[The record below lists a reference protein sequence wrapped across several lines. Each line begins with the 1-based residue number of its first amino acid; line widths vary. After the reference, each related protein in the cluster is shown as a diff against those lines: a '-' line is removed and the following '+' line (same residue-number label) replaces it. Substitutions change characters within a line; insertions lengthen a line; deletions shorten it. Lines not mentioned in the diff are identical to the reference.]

1 MDQQH
6 IETLP
11 PSLRQFAVG
20 RAAGTAGNDDAEVRC
35 YAVAEYDDAYGY
47 NRRIST
53 GGESLVQPVAGGGK
67 LIGISGSELWNCS
80 GVPQALRAVR
90 VIRNGYF

>member
-6 IETLP
+6 IETLKAR
-11 PSLRQFAVG
+11 LRQFAVG
-20 RAAGTAGNDDAEVRC
+20 RAAGTAGNDDAEVRG
-35 YAVAEYDDAYGY
+35 YAVAEYEDAYGY
-47 NRRIST
+47 KGRIGT

-67 LIGISGSELWNCS
+67 LIGIIGSELWNRS